1 MKSLLLAGGAA
12 AGLGLYMS
20 KQLKKKKQEKEE
32 VSIPSYL
39 KPLVAIGGEKIV
51 ALISTDP
58 LWSELCDR
66 ASEFYTIAKEE
77 YKTFLN
83 AVANVVAFKIAMQ
96 VNENETKMGTP
107 RLFRNKLHAVVESV
121 RMMRFVIEDKCISS
135 LDDFDEVAS
144 DIQRTHDDE
153 AYNMLLESWKLH
165 S

>member
-1 MKSLLLAGGAA
+1 MKSFLFAGGAA
-12 AGLGLYMS
+12 AAAGLLMS
-20 KQLKKKKQEKEE
+20 KHLKSKKKEE
-32 VSIPSYL
+32 SVPSYL
-39 KPLVAIGGEKIV
+39 KPVVIIGGEKLV
-51 ALISTDP
+51 ALISSDP

-77 YKTFLN
+77 YKVFLE
-83 AVANVVAFKIAMQ
+83 AVGGVVAFKVAMQ
-96 VNENETKMGTP
+96 VNETEAKLGTP

-121 RMMRFVIEDKCISS
+121 RMMRYVVEDKCPSV
-135 LDDFDEVAS
+135 LDDFDEIAS